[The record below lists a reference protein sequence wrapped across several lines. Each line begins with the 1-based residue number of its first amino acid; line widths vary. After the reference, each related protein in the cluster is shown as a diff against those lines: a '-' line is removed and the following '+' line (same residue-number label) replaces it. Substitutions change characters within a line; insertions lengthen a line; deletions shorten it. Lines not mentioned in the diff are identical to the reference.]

1 VSGKSNLNKIDRQT
15 LYQYAGH
22 RVNFYKGEIISRH
35 KDIKIA
41 NEQAEKI
48 LKNKKY
54 SGMSVK
60 PEWGKKICL

>member
-1 VSGKSNLNKIDRQT
+1 MNGNLDKIDWQT
-15 LYQYAGH
+15 LYQYAGQW
-22 RVNFYKGEIISRH
+22 VNFYKSEIVSH
-35 KDIKIA
+35 HEDIKIA

-60 PEWGKKICL
+60 SEWGKKICL

>member
-1 VSGKSNLNKIDRQT
+1 MKGNFDKIDWQT
-15 LYQYAGH
+15 LYQYADQW
-22 RVNFYKGEIISRH
+22 VNFYKGEIISH
-35 KDIKIA
+35 HEDIKIA

-60 PEWGKKICL
+60 SEWGKKICL